1 MTEFTKS
8 AIKEYVQCPFF
19 SRLVNMDRV
28 YFVLVR
34 VCARSC
40 FAGHIFHST
49 PREQWLE
56 LVKELHPM
64 NPGRLLSFYY
74 YMDQC
79 NATFTEQYTFH
90 KVLCVTYSMHYPSFW
105 WMVWQIVIK
114 SLRMKKI

>member
-1 MTEFTKS
+1 MTEFRKS
-8 AIKEYVQCPFF
+8 AIKEFVQCPFF
-19 SRLVNMDRV
+19 SRLVNIDRV

-64 NPGRLLSFYY
+64 NPGCLLSFYY

-90 KVLCVTYSMHYPSFW
+90 KVLCVTYTRYIILLSGGWFG
-105 WMVWQIVIK
+105 K
-114 SLRMKKI
+114 LL